1 MHVGPT
7 HLVQLP
13 AEAFKDVVFVDL
25 ENWFALVEDGVH
37 DHAERVHVRGRVTAD
52 GQDVLGGQVL
62 RVGEAEGRQVGIPLF
77 TRVLGLRSARGQRE
91 YRCDN
96 TAGGQLGGA
105 EETAS
110 PCTSESEG
118 LAAEMLKSKPM
129 IFQEPL
135 LLRMT
140 FSRHRF
146 PWTIFT
152 PLWRKDKPSEI

>member
-1 MHVGPT
+1 M
-7 HLVQLP
+7 
-13 AEAFKDVVFVDL
+13 FVDL

-37 DHAERVHVRGRVTAD
+37 DHAERVHVRGRVAAD

-77 TRVLGLRSARGQRE
+77 TRVLGLRSARGRRE
-91 YRCDN
+91 YRCDY
-96 TAGGQLGGA
+96 TAGGPFGGA
-105 EETAS
+105 EQ
-110 PCTSESEG
+110 TSESEG

>member
-1 MHVGPT
+1 MHAGPT

-37 DHAERVHVRGRVTAD
+37 DHAERVHVRGRVAAD

-77 TRVLGLRSARGQRE
+77 TRVLGLRRARGQRE

-96 TAGGQLGGA
+96 TAGGP

-110 PCTSESEG
+110 PGTSESEG
-118 LAAEMLKSKPM
+118 LVAEMLKSKPM

-152 PLWRKDKPSEI
+152 LLWRKDKPSEI